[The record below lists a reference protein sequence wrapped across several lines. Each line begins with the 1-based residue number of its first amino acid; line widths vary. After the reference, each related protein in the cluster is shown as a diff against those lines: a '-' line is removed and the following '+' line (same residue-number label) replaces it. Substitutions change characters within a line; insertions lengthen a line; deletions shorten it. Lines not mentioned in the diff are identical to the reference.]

1 MHATRMHEINR
12 INTPFDHLQS
22 SSSPYGCYNQS
33 DEHLPEHLPQIKVS
47 TNDSSVR
54 QEYTPGD
61 GKCRTGTQTLA
72 CSVAEITNSS
82 WATR

>member
-12 INTPFDHLQS
+12 INAPFDRLQC
-22 SSSPYGCYNQS
+22 SSSPHGCYGQS

-54 QEYTPGD
+54 QEYSPGD
-61 GKCRTGTQTLA
+61 GKFRTGTQNLA
-72 CSVAEITNSS
+72 CSVAEISNSS
-82 WATR
+82 